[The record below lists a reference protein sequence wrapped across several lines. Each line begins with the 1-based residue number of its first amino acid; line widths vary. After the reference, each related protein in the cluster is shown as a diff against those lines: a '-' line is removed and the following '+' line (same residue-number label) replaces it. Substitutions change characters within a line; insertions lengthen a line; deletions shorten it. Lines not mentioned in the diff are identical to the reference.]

1 MHRGLVRCLR
11 AEVGLMFTTGSK
23 FYIGIATLS
32 AIASIVF
39 LLTNDQVAL
48 GCVALLTLMV
58 SSGIVAGASLASRDG
73 DAADAASA
81 PAADRAPG
89 ASMWPLVLAL
99 GVVVVAIGMI
109 TKPLVFVI
117 GIAVVLAALA
127 EWLVQ
132 SWSERA
138 SADRQFNALARK
150 RLLNPLEFPVLAALV
165 VGVVAFSFSRIMLAA
180 SREGS
185 AIIFIAIAT
194 LVLLVMSL
202 FAVKPSMKTGTIAA
216 IAAVSVLGLVAAGI
230 TTFGIGE
237 REELTLA
244 SQEDH
249 YSHRECGEER
259 SEHFDKGAERTVSA
273 KSSVIATVILKD
285 GELTAKVLGI
295 GEGQKIVTVPRS
307 NPTSILFQNLDAG
320 EHRLTAYLGK
330 TQVSEGVTEDI
341 LNCTQMVGE
350 GGKQILTLRITKP
363 TNAEDPYTLSVP
375 GVEGS
380 SVEMFVP

>member
-1 MHRGLVRCLR
+1 
-11 AEVGLMFTTGSK
+11 MFTTGSK

-58 SSGIVAGASLASRDG
+58 SSGIIAGASLASRDG

-230 TTFGIGE
+230 HIW
-237 REELTLA
+237 
-244 SQEDH
+244 
-249 YSHRECGEER
+249 
-259 SEHFDKGAERTVSA
+259 
-273 KSSVIATVILKD
+273 
-285 GELTAKVLGI
+285 
-295 GEGQKIVTVPRS
+295 
-307 NPTSILFQNLDAG
+307 NW
-320 EHRLTAYLGK
+320 
-330 TQVSEGVTEDI
+330 
-341 LNCTQMVGE
+341 
-350 GGKQILTLRITKP
+350 
-363 TNAEDPYTLSVP
+363 
-375 GVEGS
+375 
-380 SVEMFVP
+380 